1 MVVRAPFII
10 RSRPRRAAAVT
21 LLGSQRLPFSDI
33 TAEHLEHFLYAGSD
47 ASPTGMVGVEIYG
60 SVGLLR
66 SLVVADD
73 ARTQGL
79 GSALVEEAERYAVA
93 RQVSALYLLTT
104 TAEKFFERRG
114 YQRIDRTQ
122 APPAIQAT
130 VEFASLCPASSAFM
144 IKQLPN
150 P

>member
-1 MVVRAPFII
+1 MVVRTPLII
-10 RSRPRRAAAVT
+10 RSRPPRAAAVT
-21 LLGSQRLPFSDI
+21 LLEAQGLPFSDI

-60 SVGLLR
+60 AVGLLR
-66 SLVVADD
+66 SLVVADY

-79 GSALVEEAERYAVA
+79 GSALVQQAESYAAA

-104 TAEKFFERRG
+104 TAEKFFQRRG
-114 YQRIDRTQ
+114 YQRVDRTRG
-122 APPAIQAT
+122 PPAIQAT

-144 IKQLPN
+144 IKQLSN

>member
-1 MVVRAPFII
+1 MVVRAPLII
-10 RSRPRRAAAVT
+10 RSRPPRAAAVT
-21 LLGSQRLPFSDI
+21 LLEAQGLPFSDI
-33 TAEHLEHFLYAGSD
+33 TPEHLELFLYAGSE

-60 SVGLLR
+60 TVGLLR

-79 GSALVEEAERYAVA
+79 GSALVQQAESYAAA
-93 RQVSALYLLTT
+93 RQLSALYLLTT
-104 TAEKFFERRG
+104 TADKFFERRG

-122 APPAIQAT
+122 APTAIHAT

-144 IKQLPN
+144 IKQLSN

>member
-1 MVVRAPFII
+1 VERTPVIV
-10 RSRPRRAAAVT
+10 RSRPPRAAVVK
-21 LLGSQRLPFSDI
+21 LLEAQGLPFSDI
-33 TAEHLEHFLYAGSD
+33 TAEHLEHFLYAGPDGSL
-47 ASPTGMVGVEIYG
+47 TGMVGVEMYG
-60 SVGLLR
+60 AVGLLR
-66 SLVVADD
+66 SLVVVDD

-79 GSALVEEAERYAVA
+79 GSALVQQAERYAVA

-114 YQRIDRTQ
+114 YQRVDRTQ

-144 IKQLPN
+144 IKRLAN